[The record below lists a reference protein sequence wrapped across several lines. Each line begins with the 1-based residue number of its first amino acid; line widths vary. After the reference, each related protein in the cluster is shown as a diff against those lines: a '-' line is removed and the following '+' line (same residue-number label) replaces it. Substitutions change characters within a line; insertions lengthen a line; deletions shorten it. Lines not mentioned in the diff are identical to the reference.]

1 MKAFFTG
8 FWRLTFVPCALC
20 LAFAGCDP
28 ASSPKSDEK
37 PAYAVAIAPLSNG
50 TITSD
55 KITATEGETV
65 TLTVTPCA
73 EYQLQAGTLTA
84 TKTGDSATV
93 VPLSGSA
100 SLYTFTMP
108 AHAITVS
115 AGFVLPIAMSA
126 ANGSIIA
133 SVEGAAVTG
142 SAAGETVTLTVTE
155 NAGYQLKPGT
165 VTVTKVGDSAT
176 TVSLS
181 GSAPSY
187 TFTMPEYGVTVSAEF
202 EAKSYSVT
210 VAALANGSITVA
222 SSAKTDSSVTVAVTA
237 NAGYQLKPGTV
248 KVAKTGDGATSVSL
262 PGSASSYTFTMP
274 AYGVTVSA
282 EFVKLYAL
290 GDIGPAGGR
299 IFYVASDYSLGW
311 RYMEIAPR
319 NASDSARFYSARWLY
334 ADTGFEV
341 GTGFD
346 GTNYICSQIGTT
358 GPYAAQLCYNAEIG
372 GYDDWFL
379 PATMELFLV
388 YSNFSEGIRT
398 SIGVASGVFWASR
411 VRSGSPEVVD
421 MANSTS
427 YGITNP
433 EFTYCAVRPIR
444 RF

>member
-1 MKAFFTG
+1 
-8 FWRLTFVPCALC
+8 VPCALC

-115 AGFVLPIAMSA
+115 AGSCCNRHVRGD
-126 ANGSIIA
+126 GSIIA
-133 SVEGAAVTG
+133 SVEGAAVTL
-142 SAAGETVTLTVTE
+142 AAGETVTLTVTE
-155 NAGYQLKPGT
+155 NAGYQLSRNGNSHQ
-165 VTVTKVGDSAT
+165 GRRQRDHRFAFR
-176 TVSLS
+176 SLRV
-181 GSAPSY
+181 Y
-187 TFTMPEYGVTVSAEF
+187 FTMPEYGVTVSAEF

-282 EFVKLYAL
+282 EFVKLYAW

-311 RYMEIAPR
+311 RYMEIAPS

-388 YSNFSEGIRT
+388 TPTLARAFEHQLAWQAAFSGPHASE
-398 SIGVASGVFWASR
+398 VAL
-411 VRSGSPEVVD
+411 RS
-421 MANSTS
+421 
-427 YGITNP
+427 
-433 EFTYCAVRPIR
+433 C
-444 RF
+444 

>member
-37 PAYAVAIAPLSNG
+37 PAYAVAIAPLSKG

-142 SAAGETVTLTVTE
+142 SAAGETVTLTGTE
-155 NAGYQLKPGT
+155 
-165 VTVTKVGDSAT
+165 
-176 TVSLS
+176 
-181 GSAPSY
+181 
-187 TFTMPEYGVTVSAEF
+187 
-202 EAKSYSVT
+202 
-210 VAALANGSITVA
+210 
-222 SSAKTDSSVTVAVTA
+222 

-311 RYMEIAPR
+311 RYMEIAPS